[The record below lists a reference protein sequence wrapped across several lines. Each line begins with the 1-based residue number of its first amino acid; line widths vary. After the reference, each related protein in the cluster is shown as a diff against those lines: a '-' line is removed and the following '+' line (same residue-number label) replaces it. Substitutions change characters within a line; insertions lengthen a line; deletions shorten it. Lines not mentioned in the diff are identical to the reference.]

1 MCSSDLDAFDEEA
14 SSEQQSG
21 GDRTQ
26 KGQAGGGGGGGSRSE
41 SETEM
46 DAPIDESME
55 PSSALGQLLLQ
66 GSRSEQMVTLAEA
79 GRTAEVNQIVVFT
92 QKGLYTRK
100 IMEAMGLKDLQ
111 EEISELQKAGGLPRL
126 GLATRLKRAR
136 DLLRDQV
143 RDYVERQF
151 MLHADEH
158 GKQLREELLKKVK
171 LSNLEKR
178 NFKDVQ
184 EIVFKMAKKLI
195 AIHSK
200 RRKTYR
206 RGQIDIR
213 KTLRNNMQYDGN
225 LFDLRWK

>member
-1 MCSSDLDAFDEEA
+1 MSALPIVGYEDRTLFKNALSILLSKNPEEKEAFDACFDRSSPLRISRHWPKMGRCQIPMTHPAMILLETHSMKA

-26 KGQAGGGGGGGSRSE
+26 KGQAGGGGGSSRSE

-111 EEISELQKAGGLPRL
+111 EEISDYRKRRPPKTGPCYPPETGTRPTSRSG
-126 GLATRLKRAR
+126 TRLCGAPVYAPCR
-136 DLLRDQV
+136 
-143 RDYVERQF
+143 
-151 MLHADEH
+151 
-158 GKQLREELLKKVK
+158 
-171 LSNLEKR
+171 
-178 NFKDVQ
+178 
-184 EIVFKMAKKLI
+184 
-195 AIHSK
+195 
-200 RRKTYR
+200 
-206 RGQIDIR
+206 
-213 KTLRNNMQYDGN
+213 
-225 LFDLRWK
+225 